1 MSLIMNVPKVSM
13 TAVLIGSIM
22 PPQRASAAKGEIL
35 ASASAVG
42 CPRYAGTTRTITNR
56 TKTDKINEMR
66 LNIIIILEKYLIFCS
81 SLERIIGFIW

>member
-1 MSLIMNVPKVSM
+1 MNVPKVSM

-56 TKTDKINEMR
+56 T
-66 LNIIIILEKYLIFCS
+66 
-81 SLERIIGFIW
+81 

>member
-1 MSLIMNVPKVSM
+1 MNVPKVRM

-42 CPRYAGTTRTITNR
+42 CPKYAGTTRTTTNR
-56 TKTDKINEMR
+56 TKTEKINVMR
-66 LNIIIILEKYLIFCS
+66 LNIIILEKYLIFCS
-81 SLERIIGFIW
+81 PLESIIGFI